1 MSASIRGVMAR
12 CFTVAALWPVC
23 FGADASGAEG
33 DRLVEEARL
42 RSRLLHEMVHG
53 ALQVMHRDFFKE
65 EEKSKIPSES
75 LEDVFE
81 EMEKTWGVKIRWLA
95 VDTKAMNVD
104 HRADDAFEKKA
115 VEVIAAGAESHEMK
129 DSPHFR
135 YAGVI
140 PLGNRCLK
148 CHVPD
153 RTNLEERKAAV
164 VISMPLQITGKNGG
178 END

>member
-1 MSASIRGVMAR
+1 MIFLFVRSTVYRSLLLGGGIWACVCGYSSAGN
-12 CFTVAALWPVC
+12 
-23 FGADASGAEG
+23 EE
-33 DRLVEEARL
+33 RLVDEAKV
-42 RSRLLHEMVHG
+42 RSQLLHEMIHG

-65 EEKSKIPSES
+65 EERSKIPSES
-75 LEDVFE
+75 LEDVFG

-104 HRADDAFEKKA
+104 HRPDDAFERKA
-115 VEVIAAGAESHEMK
+115 VELIAAGQEAHEMK
-129 DSPHFR
+129 DSPYYR

-164 VISMPLQITGKNGG
+164 VISMPLQIAKKPPV
-178 END
+178 E

>member
-1 MSASIRGVMAR
+1 MNFPIHPAGRTIT
-12 CFTVAALWPVC
+12 FAALSWAA
-23 FGADASGAEG
+23 FTAGASAAE
-33 DRLVEEARL
+33 DRQVEEAKL
-42 RSRLLHEMVHG
+42 RSQLLHEMIHG

-65 EEKSKIPSES
+65 EDRSKIPSES
-75 LEDVFE
+75 LEDVFD

-104 HRADDAFEKKA
+104 HRADDAFARKA
-115 VEVIAAGAESHEMK
+115 VEVISGGAPFHEMK
-129 DSPHFR
+129 EGPLYR

-164 VISMPLQITGKNGG
+164 VISMPLDITRKAP
-178 END
+178 

>member
-1 MSASIRGVMAR
+1 MNHLILRRKVCYGMLALLPWLWLPGQAR
-12 CFTVAALWPVC
+12 AAD
-23 FGADASGAEG
+23 GE
-33 DRLVEEARL
+33 RLEEEAKL
-42 RSRLLHEMVHG
+42 RSQLLHEVLHG

-81 EMEKTWGVKIRWLA
+81 EMEKTWGVRIEWLA

-115 VEVIAAGAESHEMK
+115 VEVISSGAEAHDMK
-129 DSPHFR
+129 EGGLYR

-153 RTNLEERKAAV
+153 RTSLEERKAAV
-164 VISMPLQITGKNGG
+164 VISMPLQPVKR
-178 END
+178 EP

>member
-1 MSASIRGVMAR
+1 MFFRIPRKRHLHGTLAAFSWACLAGSA
-12 CFTVAALWPVC
+12 FAA
-23 FGADASGAEG
+23 GEEH
-33 DRLVEEARL
+33 LVGEAKV
-42 RSRLLHEMVHG
+42 RSQLLHEMIHG

-75 LEDVFE
+75 LEDVFG
-81 EMEKTWGVKIRWLA
+81 EMEKTWGVKIEWLA

-104 HRADDAFEKKA
+104 HRADDAFERKA
-115 VEVIAAGAESHEMK
+115 VEVISAGSDSHEMK
-129 DSPHFR
+129 DGAVLR

-153 RTNLEERKAAV
+153 RTSLEERKAAV
-164 VISMPLQITGKNGG
+164 VISMPLRITRQAP
-178 END
+178 

>member
-1 MSASIRGVMAR
+1 MISLSPRPWHLHGVLAA
-12 CFTVAALWPVC
+12 VAWACMVGNIPAAGEGNPV
-23 FGADASGAEG
+23 G
-33 DRLVEEARL
+33 EAKL
-42 RSRLLHEMVHG
+42 RSQLLHEMVHG
-53 ALQVMHRDFFKE
+53 ALQVMHRDFFNE

-75 LEDVFE
+75 LEDVFG
-81 EMEKTWGVKIRWLA
+81 EMEKTWGVKIEWLA

-104 HRADDAFEKKA
+104 HRADDAFERKA
-115 VEVIAAGAESHEMK
+115 VEVISAGADSHDMK
-129 DSPHFR
+129 DGPVYR

-164 VISMPLQITGKNGG
+164 VISMPLQLVRQTP
-178 END
+178 

>member
-1 MSASIRGVMAR
+1 MISPGSRLRNGYGVL
-12 CFTVAALWPVC
+12 AALSWACMAGTTPAA
-23 FGADASGAEG
+23 GQEQLAD
-33 DRLVEEARL
+33 EAKL
-42 RSRLLHEMVHG
+42 RAQLLHEVVHG

-75 LEDVFE
+75 LEDVFDE
-81 EMEKTWGVKIRWLA
+81 LEKTWGVKVRWLA

-115 VEVIAAGAESHEMK
+115 VEVIAAGSDSHDMK
-129 DSPHFR
+129 EGSLYR

-153 RTNLEERKAAV
+153 RTDLEERKAAV
-164 VISMPLQITGKNGG
+164 VISMPLQPTRRTP
-178 END
+178 

>member
-1 MSASIRGVMAR
+1 MISLIPRWCNWFGLLAVLFWAGLTGRISAAG
-12 CFTVAALWPVC
+12 
-23 FGADASGAEG
+23 EE
-33 DRLVEEARL
+33 RLVEEAKL
-42 RSRLLHEMVHG
+42 RSQLLHEVLHG

-81 EMEKTWGVKIRWLA
+81 EMEKTWGVKIEWLA

-115 VEVIAAGAESHEMK
+115 VEVISSGAEAHEMK
-129 DSPHFR
+129 EGAYYR

-153 RTNLEERKAAV
+153 RTSLEERKAAV
-164 VISMPLQITGKNGG
+164 VISMPLLPTKQVP
-178 END
+178 